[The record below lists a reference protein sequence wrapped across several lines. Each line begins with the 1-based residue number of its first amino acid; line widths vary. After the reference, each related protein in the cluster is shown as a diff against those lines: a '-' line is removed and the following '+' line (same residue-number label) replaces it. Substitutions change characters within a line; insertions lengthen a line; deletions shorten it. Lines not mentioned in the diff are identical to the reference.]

1 MMAIACTPP
10 IRARYYLLAAT
21 ALLALVMLALSSA
34 AAVASEART
43 YQLNHRPA
51 QDIAGQLRDLY
62 PAEELALTARGNQLI
77 ARGQPRLLD
86 EITDLIRLMD
96 VPPVQLRITVRSGQQ
111 DNVQRQGAGVGG
123 QVGGHGNVVQIQGQ
137 SRTITTRSNTERQL
151 TIQDGQSA
159 HIYSGQVR
167 TLPVAIQGGRNP
179 AMLLDQVETRQG
191 FVVTPQVI
199 SEAQIELNI
208 MAFED
213 DPRNAIPGYDTEAVV
228 TIRRV
233 APGEWVEL
241 GSTRTTSQSQD
252 SGITYRVGGD
262 QRANQR
268 FDVRVDLLP

>member
-1 MMAIACTPP
+1 MITSEIICRHPG
-10 IRARYYLLAAT
+10 RYVSALCAVLLVC
-21 ALLALVMLALSSA
+21 LFMLATST
-34 AAVASEART
+34 AVAAPEART

-51 QDIAGQLRDLY
+51 QDVASQLRDLY
-62 PAEELALTARGNQLI
+62 PAGELALTARGSQLI
-77 ARGQPRLLD
+77 ARGQSRLLD

-111 DNVQRQGAGVGG
+111 DNVERQGAGLGG

-137 SRTITTRSNTERQL
+137 SRTITTRSNSERQL

-179 AMLLDQVETRQG
+179 AILLDQVETRQG

-241 GSTRTTSQSQD
+241 GSSRTTSQSQD

-268 FDVRVDLLP
+268 FDVKVDVLP